1 MKVNKLFSLLINL
14 SKVVSCQ
21 NKPRFRRF
29 FKFFLIFLLIFGT
42 AIALFEFKQIFEGY
56 LNWKHTS
63 NIYNQML
70 AQIPV
75 DYSFLKPFR
84 KWNVDPLEIDATAA
98 LSVAVDELGN
108 EYLLFSKNSNK
119 RMPIASLSKILSGF
133 IIVENYDLNKVVKFS
148 KEAVET
154 EEEIG
159 FFREGEKFFVR
170 DLLHSVLLESSND
183 ATFALAEVIGVK
195 KFVRLM
201 QDEAKKIGLK
211 NSRFVDPIG
220 LDPDFSGQAY
230 NYSTAKDLA
239 KLVKFIIQKSK
250 TDPRAEL
257 LLKITQKQEFYLY
270 RTDNSFHHKVKNTN
284 ELLKKYKN
292 EIIFGKTGYTPLAQ
306 ECFLLV
312 IKHPSFKDGF
322 IINVILG
329 SKNRF
334 RDMEKLIN
342 WIKQA
347 YLW

>member
-1 MKVNKLFSLLINL
+1 MRINKLLNFLINL
-14 SKVVSCQ
+14 GRFFNWQ
-21 NKPRFRRF
+21 NKPKLRRF
-29 FKFFLIFLLIFGT
+29 FKFSLILLLLCGIG
-42 AIALFEFKQIFEGY
+42 AALFEFKQIFEGY
-56 LNWKHTS
+56 LNWKYTS
-63 NIYNQML
+63 KIYNQML

-84 KWNVDPLEIDATAA
+84 RWDVDPLDIDATAV

-108 EYLLFSKNSNK
+108 EYLLFAKNPQK
-119 RMPIASLSKILSGF
+119 RVPIASLSKILSGF
-133 IIVENYDLNKVVKFS
+133 IIVENYDLNKIVQFS
-148 KEAVET
+148 KEAIET

-159 FFREGEKFFVR
+159 FFKEGERFFVK
-170 DLLHSVLLESSND
+170 DLLHSMLLESSND

-195 KFVRLM
+195 KFVGLM
-201 QDEAKKIGLK
+201 QKEAEKIGLI

-220 LDPDFSGQAY
+220 LDPDFSGEPY

-239 KLVKFIIQKSK
+239 KLAKFIIQKSK
-250 TDPRAEL
+250 TDPRADFL
-257 LLKITQKQEFYLY
+257 SKLTQKKEFYLY

-284 ELLKKYKN
+284 ELLAKYSN

-312 IKHPSFKDGF
+312 IKHPTLKDGF

-334 RDMEKLIN
+334 KDMEKLIT

-347 YLW
+347 YIW

>member
-1 MKVNKLFSLLINL
+1 MRVNKLLNLLINL
-14 SKVVSCQ
+14 GDSFGWQ
-21 NKPRFRRF
+21 NKPKFRRF
-29 FKFFLIFLLIFGT
+29 FKFFLIFLLLAGT
-42 AIALFEFKQIFEGY
+42 AAALFEFKQIFEGY
-56 LNWKHTS
+56 LNWKYTS
-63 NIYNQML
+63 DIYNQML
-70 AQIPV
+70 TQIPV

-84 KWNVDPLEIDATAA
+84 KWKVDPLEIDAAAA
-98 LSVAVDELGN
+98 LSVAVDKLGN
-108 EYLLFSKNSNK
+108 EYLLFAKNPNK
-119 RMPIASLSKILSGF
+119 KMPIASLSKILSGF
-133 IIVENYDLNKVVKFS
+133 IIVENYDLNKIVKFS
-148 KEAVET
+148 KKAIET

-159 FFREGEKFFVR
+159 FFREGERFFVK
-170 DLLHSVLLESSND
+170 DLLHSILLESSND

-195 KFVRLM
+195 KFVELM
-201 QDEAKKIGLK
+201 QKEAKKIGLK

-220 LDPDFSGQAY
+220 LDPDFSGEPY

-250 TDPRAEL
+250 TDPRADFL
-257 LLKITQKQEFYLY
+257 IKITQKQEFYLY

-284 ELLKKYKN
+284 ELLKQYPN
-292 EIIFGKTGYTPLAQ
+292 EIIFGKTGYTPLSQ

-334 RDMEKLIN
+334 KEMEKLIT

-347 YLW
+347 YIW